1 MTRFSCKR
9 KKRENFEESP
19 TTESAPPTNEQN
31 GDAMYQIDIPSRKLS
46 IYTVEKLNERYNLN
60 QDFRDNPAAGTWN
73 YIKKYYKPTPAFFKR
88 QLFKRI
94 PFIDWIRHYNV
105 KEWLLSDIVSGLTIG
120 IVHIPQGLAYAILAG
135 LPPVTGLYVSF
146 FPVILYA
153 FLGTS
158 RHLSIGTFAVSS
170 LMILAAINSRVGT
183 LIPPNRVVSSIQN
196 TTSSYGDMNVTT
208 LDYTQE
214 YTSNTLGSTIASIAS
229 TIRSSSDHRYLSD
242 DPAEA
247 RIMVATALALVAGLI
262 HLAMAILHFGYVTV
276 YLSDSIV
283 QGFTTGCSI
292 HIITSQIPSLL
303 GIKIKTVTGQSKVI
317 KNWIEIFKNIK
328 YSNGATCIIAGISIA
343 LFAGVRDQ
351 INERFK
357 GRMPMP
363 VPIELIIVVLGTGLS
378 AAFDF
383 NKRWKVNIV
392 GSLPL
397 GIPPPTV
404 PPMAAISDVVGDA
417 IAIAIVCFVIN
428 ISMAKLFA
436 TKYKYQISPN
446 QELFSYA
453 VGNIV
458 TSFFRGFPSCVA
470 LSRCAV
476 LEGTGGKTQIVGLLA
491 SIVVLIVI
499 LVVGPLFRTLPNACL
514 AAIIVAAMK
523 NMLLQTKQLPVLWR
537 INKLEFLA
545 WIITFLGVVFLDVDY
560 GLYVG
565 VAAMIFLLIIRSQR
579 PHATS
584 LGYLSSPR
592 VYEDK
597 NAYPTAIDIPNIK
610 IFRFE
615 ENIYYANV
623 DMFKKLFIKRI
634 DFRVDDQIKAMNDEI
649 MIIEGEYRSRL
660 AKPNNTLMKFKR
672 RFQKEN
678 TTNTNETVADE
689 SIEIDESKIIEEKNE
704 KIEEIRKSYRPNFDH
719 IIIDCSPVNYMDMMG
734 IKALIQIFK
743 DFKEIGVTILLCQV
757 RPTIYQQLKRMSYMD
772 VAGRETIHVTIND
785 AVMHAL
791 KARASR
797 DSIVYVPGAP
807 VTHIGIENA
816 AYVDDVDENDDT
828 NFENKIDIAIV
839 DKVLLEPG

>member
-1 MTRFSCKR
+1 MTRFSYKR
-9 KKRENFEESP
+9 NKKESSVEFAS
-19 TTESAPPTNEQN
+19 TEPSQPTNEQN
-31 GDAMYQIDIPSRKLS
+31 GDAIYHIDTPLRKQS

-60 QDFRDNPAAGTWN
+60 QDFQESPISGTWN

-88 QLFKRI
+88 QLFRRI

-105 KEWLLSDIVSGLTIG
+105 KEWLLPDIVSGLTIG

-153 FLGTS
+153 FLGSS
-158 RHLSIGTFAVSS
+158 RHLSVGTFAVSS
-170 LMILAAINSRVGT
+170 LMILAAVNSRVGT
-183 LIPPNRVVSSIQN
+183 LIPPNQIRSSIQN
-196 TTSSYGDMNVTT
+196 ATSNYADMNITT
-208 LDYTQE
+208 MDYTE
-214 YTSNTLGSTIASIAS
+214 DYTSNTLGSTIVSIAS
-229 TIRSSSDHRYLSD
+229 TMRASSSNQYLSSNPD
-242 DPAEA
+242 EA
-247 RIMVATALALVAGLI
+247 RIMVASALALVAGLI

-292 HIITSQIPSLL
+292 HIITSQLPPLL

-317 KNWIEIFKNIK
+317 KSWIEIFKNIK
-328 YSNGATCIIAGISIA
+328 YSNGATCIISGISIA
-343 LFAGVRDQ
+343 LFASVRDH

-357 GRMPMP
+357 GRMPIP
-363 VPIELIIVVLGTGLS
+363 VPIELIIVILGTGLS

-383 NKRWKVNIV
+383 NKRWKVSIV
-392 GSLPL
+392 GKLPL

-404 PPMAAISDVVGDA
+404 PPVAAISDVVGDA

-446 QELFSYA
+446 QELFAYA

-458 TSFFRGFPSCVA
+458 TSFFRGFPACVA

-499 LVVGPLFRTLPNACL
+499 LAVGPLFRTLPNACL
-514 AAIIVAAMK
+514 AAIIVTAMK

-545 WIITFLGVVFLDVDY
+545 WIITFSGVVLLDVDY

-592 VYEDK
+592 VYEDQ
-597 NAYPTAIDIPNIK
+597 NAYPTATDIPNIK

-623 DMFKKLFIKRI
+623 EMFKKLFIKRI

-649 MIIEGEYRSRL
+649 INIEREYKLRL
-660 AKPNNTLMKFKR
+660 TKPSNTLMKFKR
-672 RFQKEN
+672 HFQKDN
-678 TTNTNETVADE
+678 TTNTNETVVQE
-689 SIEIDESKIIEEKNE
+689 SVEIDESKIIEEKNQ
-704 KIEEIRKSYRPNFDH
+704 KIEETRKKYRPNFDH

-734 IKALIQIFK
+734 IKTLIQIFK
-743 DFKEIGVTILLCQV
+743 DFKEIGVTVLLCQV
-757 RPTIYQQLKRMSYMD
+757 RPTVYRQLKRMSYMD

-785 AVMHAL
+785 AVLHAL
-791 KARASR
+791 KTRASR
-797 DSIVYVPGAP
+797 DSVVYAPGTP
-807 VTHIGIENA
+807 LTHIGIENA
-816 AYVDDVDENDDT
+816 AYIDDEDENSD
-828 NFENKIDIAIV
+828 AII
-839 DKVLLEPG
+839 KSYL